1 MTMLIVQGD
10 RGEYL
15 EQHNGQLKLS
25 LTHTPEETGH
35 VSDDSVISTL
45 SPPQLNAPS
54 FWIPLFASHSTPA

>member
-1 MTMLIVQGD
+1 MTMLIVRGE

-15 EQHNGQLKLS
+15 EQHNYETLS
-25 LTHTPEETGH
+25 HTQTPEETGH

-45 SPPQLNAPS
+45 SPPLLNAPS